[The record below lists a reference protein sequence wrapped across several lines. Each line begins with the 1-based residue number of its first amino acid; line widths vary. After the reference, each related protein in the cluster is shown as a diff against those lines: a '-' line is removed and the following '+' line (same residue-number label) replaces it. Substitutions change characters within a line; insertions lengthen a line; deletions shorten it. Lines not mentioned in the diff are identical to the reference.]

1 MAKIQ
6 GKQIAFGTQDAA
18 ALLGLGG
25 LTPTLLGQLV
35 AMAQDREI
43 TLQELDNSEDNGLVS
58 IAEPAAGTVY
68 RVLYPTTA
76 VSIGETS
83 PGDTFWIEFLCG
95 YVNYD
100 RGLPFTFTATEVVYW
115 ATTDTSQGELVTGKH
130 YQIQVR
136 NVFGRVYATMVNT
149 ELLAPTVAEEEEEQ

>member
-1 MAKIQ
+1 MKLKGRQVEFTA
-6 GKQIAFGTQDAA
+6 QDVQ
-18 ALLGLGG
+18 ALLTMAG
-25 LTPTLLGQLV
+25 LTPAVVGQIV
-35 AMAQDREI
+35 GFVQDRQ
-43 TLQELDNSEDNGLVS
+43 LELVEVDNSEDNGLVS